1 MKNTLN
7 YFITILRLFPEE
19 SSKSKIVFILLLLVL
34 GSILEFLNLAFI
46 AILLSRMANKSIT
59 NQSIVFD
66 YFSFMTDLSI
76 LNLLMIVVFV
86 VCTKNII
93 QFSGL
98 YYQNKFSHKFEELIS
113 NYLFNKDLGISFE
126 DHLKKNTTNSQN
138 EIITYAFNINRYFI
152 LPFLNIISD
161 LIVLI
166 TILFFLVIFNPLITV
181 VSILFFVFFIFIYNK
196 LIGDKFLKWGKIKLS
211 INQNKL
217 KIIQESIGAY
227 KPIILLNKKE
237 YFQNKFENENKISTH
252 IGTLHNSFNQMPKFY
267 FEILIYSFLVI
278 IILITNSFMDNN
290 ESIILM
296 LGVYAASMMKVIPS
310 FNKLASS
317 YQSIKFSKYSLSVL
331 EPLSSAHE
339 INFHNE
345 QTLTFSNEIIFDNIS
360 FSYGASSIK
369 LFNDISFVIKKN
381 TTLGIIGESGKGK
394 TTLINILLGFLEID
408 QGNIRVDGN
417 EISLNSI
424 SWQSKIGY
432 VPQDIYLLDAPIIE
446 NIAFGIPLN
455 QIDLHRV
462 KNVIKRAKLS
472 SLVENEKDLYRKVGE
487 RGLTLS
493 GGQIQRIGIARALY
507 NDPEILIFDEATSA
521 LDNQTQ
527 NEILKTIESLKKDK
541 TIVMISHD
549 SYLIDFCDNIYTL

>member
-227 KPIILLNKKE
+227 KPIILLNKKR
-237 YFQNKFENENKISTH
+237 I
-252 IGTLHNSFNQMPKFY
+252 
-267 FEILIYSFLVI
+267 
-278 IILITNSFMDNN
+278 
-290 ESIILM
+290 
-296 LGVYAASMMKVIPS
+296 
-310 FNKLASS
+310 
-317 YQSIKFSKYSLSVL
+317 FSK
-331 EPLSSAHE
+331 
-339 INFHNE
+339 
-345 QTLTFSNEIIFDNIS
+345 
-360 FSYGASSIK
+360 
-369 LFNDISFVIKKN
+369 
-381 TTLGIIGESGKGK
+381 
-394 TTLINILLGFLEID
+394 
-408 QGNIRVDGN
+408 
-417 EISLNSI
+417 
-424 SWQSKIGY
+424 
-432 VPQDIYLLDAPIIE
+432 
-446 NIAFGIPLN
+446 
-455 QIDLHRV
+455 
-462 KNVIKRAKLS
+462 
-472 SLVENEKDLYRKVGE
+472 
-487 RGLTLS
+487 
-493 GGQIQRIGIARALY
+493 
-507 NDPEILIFDEATSA
+507 
-521 LDNQTQ
+521 
-527 NEILKTIESLKKDK
+527 
-541 TIVMISHD
+541 
-549 SYLIDFCDNIYTL
+549 

>member
-417 EISLNSI
+417 EIYLNSI

>member
-1 MKNTLN
+1 M
-7 YFITILRLFPEE
+7 
-19 SSKSKIVFILLLLVL
+19 
-34 GSILEFLNLAFI
+34 
-46 AILLSRMANKSIT
+46 
-59 NQSIVFD
+59 
-66 YFSFMTDLSI
+66 
-76 LNLLMIVVFV
+76 
-86 VCTKNII
+86 
-93 QFSGL
+93 
-98 YYQNKFSHKFEELIS
+98 
-113 NYLFNKDLGISFE
+113 
-126 DHLKKNTTNSQN
+126 
-138 EIITYAFNINRYFI
+138 
-152 LPFLNIISD
+152 
-161 LIVLI
+161 
-166 TILFFLVIFNPLITV
+166 VIFNPLITV

-369 LFNDISFVIKKN
+369 LFNDISFVIKK
-381 TTLGIIGESGKGK
+381 
-394 TTLINILLGFLEID
+394 
-408 QGNIRVDGN
+408 
-417 EISLNSI
+417 
-424 SWQSKIGY
+424 
-432 VPQDIYLLDAPIIE
+432 
-446 NIAFGIPLN
+446 
-455 QIDLHRV
+455 
-462 KNVIKRAKLS
+462 
-472 SLVENEKDLYRKVGE
+472 
-487 RGLTLS
+487 
-493 GGQIQRIGIARALY
+493 
-507 NDPEILIFDEATSA
+507 
-521 LDNQTQ
+521 TQ
-527 NEILKTIESLKKDK
+527 L
-541 TIVMISHD
+541 
-549 SYLIDFCDNIYTL
+549 